1 MRAGLAGLAGLAVAL
16 VVAGC
21 SLLPSPVDT
30 GPAPPPGVNVVPP
43 ERMTLNVSNGST
55 LPVSLVVNGTSIAVV
70 QPQDGIN
77 DMPAAQ
83 LPALPWAVE
92 IRSPTGRV
100 LVSMAV
106 HPGDVWNRRNA
117 DGTGEAKGDGARVDL
132 SCGRIDVWSGI
143 AMLGPVPGPGVPGD
157 CAP

>member
-21 SLLPSPVDT
+21 SLLPAPVDT

-77 DMPAAQ
+77 EMPAAQ

-100 LVSMAV
+100 LVV
-106 HPGDVWNRRNA
+106 DGGPRRATSGTVGTPTAPARRRATVPASTCRA
-117 DGTGEAKGDGARVDL
+117 DGST
-132 SCGRIDVWSGI
+132 S
-143 AMLGPVPGPGVPGD
+143 GPG
-157 CAP
+157 